1 MADTDTVAQPV
12 LDLDAL
18 LASRTLLMVGGKGG
32 VGKTTTAS
40 ALAIR
45 AADQGRKVLLVSTD
59 PAHSLADAFN
69 RTIGNSPTCLAPG
82 LTALELDPDDEVEA
96 YLERV
101 SAQMRRFATPD
112 QFRELDKQLRLS
124 RQSPGAQEAALLER
138 ISRLIDVDSRD
149 YDLLIFDTAP
159 TGHTLRLLS
168 LPEVM
173 AAWTQGLLRHSD
185 KARKLGQVLGHL
197 TPDKSVD
204 SPLQDPTDHATAGL
218 DPRSQEVADTLMAR
232 QRLFHRARRQLSDAA
247 QTAFIFV
254 LTPERLPI
262 LETQRAV
269 ASLTDNGIPVAGA
282 VVNRVLPETA
292 DSAFFAARHARQQR
306 HMEELAHALGT
317 LPRKDLALQEDDI
330 QGLEAIRAFAG
341 LLGNADH

>member
-1 MADTDTVAQPV
+1 MTNITAIANQ
-12 LDLDAL
+12 
-18 LASRTLLMVGGKGG
+18 KGG

-69 RTIGNSPTCLAPG
+69 RPIGNSPTCLAPG

-96 YLERV
+96 YLDRV

-159 TGHTLRLLS
+159 TGHTLRLLGF
-168 LPEVM
+168 PELLDK
-173 AAWTQGLLRHSD
+173 GLG
-185 KARKLGQVLGHL
+185 KLLQVG
-197 TPDKSVD
+197 SAV
-204 SPLQDPTDHATAGL
+204 
-218 DPRSQEVADTLMAR
+218 RE
-232 QRLFHRARRQLSDAA
+232 
-247 QTAFIFV
+247 FI
-254 LTPERLPI
+254 
-262 LETQRAV
+262 
-269 ASLTDNGIPVAGA
+269 
-282 VVNRVLPETA
+282 
-292 DSAFFAARHARQQR
+292 
-306 HMEELAHALGT
+306 
-317 LPRKDLALQEDDI
+317 
-330 QGLEAIRAFAG
+330 
-341 LLGNADH
+341 